1 MKKLTTPKS
10 HSLAPIFL
18 QRPYAGQAK
27 RNRLRCALIQTFWL
41 SFKST
46 EKVIKPLST
55 RSFENMSRVASG
67 ARASCCTVS
76 ARALKF
82 HRESHIKLYPPA
94 QHAPGRPR
102 STHPANRAESLHLR
116 LKHPAV
122 RSHPPASNPSRF
134 APQWAH
140 SARG

>member
-27 RNRLRCALIQTFWL
+27 RNRLRCALTQTFWL
-41 SFKST
+41 SFEST
-46 EKVIKPLST
+46 GKVIKPLST
-55 RSFENMSRVASG
+55 RSFESMSRVASG
-67 ARASCCTVS
+67 ALASCRTSS

-82 HRESHIKLYPPA
+82 RTESHTKLYSPA
-94 QHAPGRPR
+94 QHARERPR
-102 STHPANRAESLHLR
+102 SIHPSNRAGLLR
-116 LKHPAV
+116 LRQKHPPV
-122 RSHPPASNPSRF
+122 RLHPPMSNPSRF
-134 APQWAH
+134 ARQSAH

>member
-27 RNRLRCALIQTFWL
+27 RSRLRCALIQTFWL
-41 SFKST
+41 SFEST
-46 EKVIKPLST
+46 GKVIKPLLT

-82 HRESHIKLYPPA
+82 HRESHIGPYPPA
-94 QHAPGRPR
+94 PHARALPR
-102 STHPANRAESLHLR
+102 SIRPANRAESHHLL
-116 LKHPAV
+116 LKHPPA
-122 RSHPPASNPSRF
+122 RPPQPA
-134 APQWAH
+134 
-140 SARG
+140 

>member
-41 SFKST
+41 SFEST
-46 EKVIKPLST
+46 GKVIKPLST

-82 HRESHIKLYPPA
+82 HRESHIKPY
-94 QHAPGRPR
+94 Q
-102 STHPANRAESLHLR
+102 PANRAELLRLR
-116 LKHPAV
+116 LKHPPA
-122 RSHPPASNPSRF
+122 RLHPPASNPSRCG
-134 APQWAH
+134 QRWAH
-140 SARG
+140 SVRG